1 MRSRASAAND
11 ICGHLAM
18 LHEPGY
24 GTTGMFRTCYID
36 DLVVVADDIQFTA
49 AEHDLLERGRD
60 DCVRANRI
68 AFQGVI
74 GPLFVS
80 MVERATGR
88 RVLAFSGDVHLE
100 PLFEVAVFRLEPSR
114 TRSPPELASRAVPAD
129 PRSRPV
135 PRSMISSVAH
145 ARGHS
150 IEDYLEAIYFL
161 VSPIGEYQ
169 PAAGAPANAAR
180 VADMLGV
187 SRAAVGEMLKRMGNA
202 GLLKRDGGRELVFT
216 KKGAARAEQVVRS
229 HRIIERFLTDFLGY
243 SPAGAHE
250 HADALGDSF
259 TPDMIER
266 MNERLGFP
274 DRCPHGWPISPEQER
289 AENGELLALADLQ
302 AGDGCEVMR
311 LVEHDGELLHW
322 YYDEGFVP
330 GATLAVLDV
339 QQAAGHIKVALTDAK
354 HASAQRLIAEK
365 AARGLIVR
373 RS

>member
-1 MRSRASAAND
+1 VPE
-11 ICGHLAM
+11 G
-18 LHEPGY
+18 
-24 GTTGMFRTCYID
+24 
-36 DLVVVADDIQFTA
+36 
-49 AEHDLLERGRD
+49 
-60 DCVRANRI
+60 
-68 AFQGVI
+68 
-74 GPLFVS
+74 
-80 MVERATGR
+80 
-88 RVLAFSGDVHLE
+88 
-100 PLFEVAVFRLEPSR
+100 SR
-114 TRSPPELASRAVPAD
+114 TI
-129 PRSRPV
+129 
-135 PRSMISSVAH
+135 ISGVAH

-169 PAAGAPANAAR
+169 PAEGSPANAAR

-187 SRAAVGEMLKRMGNA
+187 SRAAVGEMLKRLGNE

-243 SPAGAHE
+243 SAAGAHD

-274 DRCPHGWPISPEQER
+274 ERCPHGWPISPDDER
-289 AENGELLALADLQ
+289 AENAQLVSLSDLA

-311 LVEHDGELLHW
+311 LVEHDGDLLHW

-330 GATLAVLDV
+330 GATLSVLDV
-339 QQAAGHIKVALTDAK
+339 QPAAGHIKVSLADDEK
-354 HASAQRLIAEK
+354 KRSERLIAEK

-373 RS
+373 RA